1 MASEERTEL
10 DGTVIQGADGSL
22 YFIPTADLQAYR
34 LPDDAVSEEETDQE
48 DVTGH
53 LYGGYQ
59 SLYAV
64 EGRVAYQQRSP
75 GLAFGPT
82 LVPSKILNLGG
93 FQR

>member
-1 MASEERTEL
+1 MTSEERTQL

-22 YFIPTADLQAYR
+22 YFIPTEDLQAYR
-34 LPDDAVSEEETDQE
+34 LPDDAASEEESGEE

-53 LYGGYQ
+53 LYASYQ
-59 SLYAV
+59 PLYAV
-64 EGRVAYQQRSP
+64 QGPVAYQQRSP